1 MSVNNTRELPDVK
14 SKNLKIYLK
23 NTLDKIIFSLGL
35 EMYKYLQIPKNLIKS
50 IFKKMVRFT
59 GLTRKICRYRCE
71 YY

>member
-1 MSVNNTRELPDVK
+1 MSVNNTRKLPDVK

-50 IFKKMVRFT
+50 ILKKMVRFA